1 MPMTFL
7 LMFADAKF
15 PCCIARNIDE
25 NYYMTK
31 SSYNAIGV
39 LKFDKS
45 EGH

>member
-25 NYYMTK
+25 NYYNDEELLQCHWCVK
-31 SSYNAIGV
+31 I
-39 LKFDKS
+39 
-45 EGH
+45 